1 MKFSAEVSSRVK
13 DPINAGSFHPSE
25 RDVTTGMATSD
36 ECGDVVQ
43 VQLKWDSDGKVADA
57 RFKTYGCAAAI
68 ASSQRVCELSMG
80 KAVDG
85 VQTISSDPIAAFLD
99 LPEVK
104 AHGATVA
111 VEALRFALGDIGSAD
126 ATKARR

>member
-43 VQLKWDSDGKVADA
+43 LQLKVDAGGRITDA

-80 KAVDG
+80 KFVDE
-85 VQTISSDPIAAFLD
+85 VQAIFSDTIATFLD

-111 VEALRFALGDIGSAD
+111 VEALRLAL
-126 ATKARR
+126 TARN